1 MEIKSGIKRSTMD
14 FQRLLYPKTLAIIGV
29 SKHNDMHPAN
39 VIYYKNLLR
48 FPVTA
53 YAVNPKA
60 GMLKGQHAFKNI
72 KDIPEKIDLAVIV
85 SRAENVPMILEDCI
99 EAEVG
104 GAVIVSGGFSETGR
118 KNLQDRIVAIA
129 REGNFPFIGPN
140 CLGVLTPNHVDT
152 FFFPSERV
160 VTPDEGS
167 VALISQSGGVLVDQT
182 IRCRTEGVG
191 ISLAL
196 SIGNKAH
203 VKEADLIDYL
213 GSDPRT
219 KVIGFYIEGFG
230 KDEGKRF
237 LESAANSKKPIVVMK
252 PGKSSIASKAISSH
266 TASMAGDHAVLSS
279 IFKQH
284 GIVEAKNPEELL
296 HFSEALSRFNQP
308 TKGNVGIITVSGG
321 HGVIASDMCSEMQ
334 LKIPALTDDQQQ
346 KIRNGVSQTVKD
358 IATFTNPVDLTG
370 SAIDSDLVMA
380 ATEMG
385 LIDSVDCI
393 LMLLLPYVPGITMDL
408 GAMLAHVYARTRKPI
423 IAYVPRVE
431 KYQMLIEGF
440 EMNGLPVAHT
450 LEGSVQMASALMRYN
465 KTT

>member
-1 MEIKSGIKRSTMD
+1 MD
-14 FQRLLYPKTLAIIGV
+14 FQRLLYPKTLAVIGV

-48 FPVTA
+48 YPVTT

-60 GMLKGQHAFKNI
+60 GLLKGQHAYRNVKE
-72 KDIPEKIDLAVIV
+72 IPEKIDLAVIV
-85 SRAENVPMILEDCI
+85 SRADNVPSIMEDCI

-104 GAVIVSGGFSETGR
+104 GAVIVSGGFSEVGR
-118 KNLQDRIVAIA
+118 TDLQERIIAIA
-129 REGNFPFIGPN
+129 KEGSFPFIGPN
-140 CLGVLTPNHVDT
+140 CLGILTPNNVDT

-160 VTPDEGS
+160 VTPDEGN

-191 ISLAL
+191 ISAAI

-203 VKEADLIDYL
+203 LKEADLIEYL
-213 GSDPRT
+213 GDDPKT

-230 KDEGKRF
+230 KGEGKRF
-237 LESAANSKKPIVVMK
+237 LEAASKSKKPIVVMK
-252 PGKSSIASKAISSH
+252 PGKSPIASKAISSH
-266 TASMAGDHAVLSS
+266 TASMAGDHSVLSS

-284 GIVEAKNPEELL
+284 GIVEASNPEELL
-296 HFSEALSRFNQP
+296 HFSEALSRFSQP
-308 TKGNVGIITVSGG
+308 VKGNVGIITVSGG
-321 HGVIASDMCSEMQ
+321 HGVIASDMCSEMK
-334 LKIPALTDDQQQ
+334 LKIPAFTPEQQE
-346 KIRNGVSQTVKD
+346 KIRSGVSSTAKD
-358 IATFTNPVDLTG
+358 IATYTNPVDLTG
-370 SAIDSDLVMA
+370 SAIDNDVVA
-380 ATEMG
+380 AAMEIGM
-385 LIDSVDCI
+385 IDSIDCI
-393 LMLLLPYVPGITMDL
+393 LVLLLPYVPGVTMDL

-450 LEGSVQMASALMRYN
+450 LEGAVQMASALMRYH
-465 KTT
+465 KAL